1 MSAAI
6 QYNSFEDF
14 DRRASFAN
22 EDRELLRDWLA
33 TAARLVDGI
42 HQKPA

>member
-6 QYNSFEDF
+6 QDDRFEDL

-22 EDRELLRDWLA
+22 EKRGSLRDRLT